1 MLGVLSQAPI
11 SFTAYEALSALST
24 NFKPCEATL
33 PSSVQSVQISSAGFS
48 KSSGVIIGGTTGVL
62 DDELSDELS
71 ETSSEELSKE
81 LSSSG
86 TIDELSSSG
95 DEAELSFVVS
105 SDELSKELSD
115 ELSEEDSLGK
125 AETDEELIELSVE
138 ELFTLSPPH
147 AEKELVAM
155 QKQAS
160 KAIKDFLGLDIAK
173 LLI

>member
-1 MLGVLSQAPI
+1 M
-11 SFTAYEALSALST
+11 
-24 NFKPCEATL
+24 
-33 PSSVQSVQISSAGFS
+33 
-48 KSSGVIIGGTTGVL
+48 L

-86 TIDELSSSG
+86 SIDELSSSG

-147 AEKELVAM
+147 AEKELAAM
-155 QKQAS
+155 KKQAS